1 MRTGNPTSALA
12 KPIRQDTPLP
22 TLLLDYS
29 PPSTLYPLEMSIAQ
43 NIATIRQDLPA
54 SVKLLAVTKQASV
67 AQMREAY
74 AVGVR
79 DFGESRI
86 QDAQTKQQE
95 LADLPDICWHLIGH
109 LQGNKV
115 RKALQLFDWIHSVD
129 SLRLLQ
135 QIDRVAT
142 ELVTTPNICL
152 QVKVLP
158 DPDKYGWTVPE
169 LLTDLPQIAN
179 CQQVNIRGLMAIPP
193 LGLTSEQTTE
203 FFDRVREL
211 SQQINQQP
219 GLNLQLSE
227 LSMGMSGDYR
237 AAIVAGSTII
247 RPGSII
253 FKAKA
258 A

>member
-1 MRTGNPTSALA
+1 
-12 KPIRQDTPLP
+12 
-22 TLLLDYS
+22 
-29 PPSTLYPLEMSIAQ
+29 MSIAQ
-43 NIATIRQDLPA
+43 NIATIRQNLPA
-54 SVKLLAVTKQASV
+54 SVKLMAVTKQAAV

-74 AVGVR
+74 AVGIR

-86 QDAQTKQQE
+86 QDAQIKQQE

-142 ELVTTPNICL
+142 ELATTPNICL

-158 DPDKYGWTVPE
+158 DPDKYGWTVPA
-169 LLTDLPQIAN
+169 LIADLPQIAS
-179 CQQVNIRGLMAIPP
+179 CQQLNLKGLMAIPP
-193 LGLTSEQTTE
+193 LGLTSDQTRS

-211 SQQINQQP
+211 SLEINQQL
-219 GLNLQLSE
+219 GFNLQLTE

-237 AAIVAGSTII
+237 IAIAAGSTII

-253 FKAKA
+253 FKAETDKV
-258 A
+258 